1 MSSFAGFANGIV
13 QTNLTGLVYGNGLTA
28 HATDVDYNT
37 NQFTPTIAGSTTSGI
52 TTYTAQNGQFTKIGN
67 RIFFDIEIVFT
78 ITTGVGDIQVQSL
91 PFTVN
96 DSNNVSIATAVLLG
110 IDWPNNQGTYLAAQI
125 IPNSTNLVITCY
137 HNTNAPAN
145 VQMPS
150 GAGTYSIT
158 ISGSYQTAI

>member
-13 QTNLTGLVYGNGLTA
+13 QTNLTGLVYGNGLTN
-28 HATDVDYNT
+28 HATDVDYNS
-37 NQFTPTIAGSTTSGI
+37 NIFAPTIAGSTTAGT
-52 TTYTAQNGQFTKIGN
+52 TTYTTQAGQFTKIGN
-67 RIFFDIEIVFT
+67 RLFFDIGIAFT
-78 ITTGVGDIQVQSL
+78 NTTGTGDIQVQSL
-91 PFTVN
+91 PFTSN
-96 DSNNVSIATAVLLG
+96 DSSNVSIAVAVLDG